1 MERRSMPNSR
11 RKPQRLR
18 TAIVA
23 AAGGAAIAAG
33 AWMLIRSNDSQKL
46 SPTVAVATTA
56 SGSSDAREQHAT
68 GKDTA
73 AARQPA
79 RKLAGTALPPPGA
92 PLRQT
97 YDELK
102 ARADAGDAAAASRL
116 FRDTYHCVVARERL
130 LSMPPAAGLMFEDDT
145 SKVGPEQLLE
155 RERFLAKLEVRLS
168 DARKESK
175 NCEGLDE
182 TQLLVTPIMLEAAR
196 LGDSGAGNCYVDGYM
211 MSDPRLFDHPEWLPE
226 YKSNARA
233 IAQASVARGD
243 WGAVAQLQHAY
254 AKDGYG
260 ALLLSRIV
268 APDAVQNYRYLKLRR
283 LGANAENARYYDRDL
298 LFVAR
303 SLSADEVAAGDAW
316 AQDAYLRYFSATPEN
331 SVGAYNS
338 SSCPDPDN

>member
-1 MERRSMPNSR
+1 MERRSMPSSG
-11 RKPQRLR
+11 RKPHRLR
-18 TAIVA
+18 TALVA
-23 AAGGAAIAAG
+23 AAFGAAIAAG
-33 AWMLIRSNDSQKL
+33 AWMLTRSNDAQKL
-46 SPTVAVATTA
+46 SPTVAVPATA
-56 SGSSDAREQHAT
+56 SGSSDAGEQHAT
-68 GKDTA
+68 GKDIA
-73 AARQPA
+73 VARKPA
-79 RKLAGTALPPPGA
+79 RNLAGTALPLPGA
-92 PLRQT
+92 PLKQT

-102 ARADAGDAAAASRL
+102 RRADAGDAAAASRL

-145 SKVGPEQLLE
+145 SKVSPEQLVA
-155 RERFLAKLEVRLS
+155 RERYLAELEARLT
-168 DARKESK
+168 DYRRETK
-175 NCEGLDE
+175 NCEGLNE

-196 LGDSGAGNCYVDGYM
+196 LGDSAAGNCYVDGYL
-211 MSDPRLFDHPEWLPE
+211 MSDPQLFDHPEWLPE

-260 ALLLSRIV
+260 ALLLTRIV

-298 LFVAR
+298 LFVAHG
-303 SLSADEVAAGDAW
+303 LSADEVAAGDAW
-316 AQDAYLRYFSATPEN
+316 AQDTYLRYFSATPEN